1 MCPINRLNRTSDRRR
16 PSVLSTAALFLGTV
30 SGSSERRPG
39 RDSSFYLPAETPRQH
54 RPEPHATRTA
64 RNGQGTGI
72 FLETA
77 LSLLTLGLLFANP
90 VAARTIHVPA
100 DQPSISQGLAAAT
113 YADTVLVAPG
123 VYKGEEN
130 RNLDTGSTQLV
141 LRSEAGASTTVIN
154 CEHKGQAFVFN
165 RRTSNRL
172 QIEGFSI
179 INGKSSNGG
188 AIKMTGASPTF
199 ADCIFRGNEARA
211 TGGDQRGGAL
221 WLTDKSAPI
230 FYRCQFINNHAEGS
244 GGALYCN
251 DSARP
256 SFNSCI
262 FTSNDGYSG
271 GAAHVVGAYPKFI
284 NSVFTLNQ
292 SKSRGGAIHCEWNGN
307 FKAVNCTFF
316 DNGVSAVGCV
326 ASDPVVTNS
335 ILWESGPALRIYSGN
350 PSVSYS
356 NVSGGYAGEGNLNLL
371 PRFVNSSEGD
381 LDLSSDSP
389 CIDAGHPDDFDEC
402 RPPGLGAPRA
412 DMGASGGEFN
422 CSWLPP
428 CDLEVQLADTPL
440 EVSRGEHVAFS
451 ASAVNHCDETLDL
464 DQVIVDIVGPVE
476 SRVTLYAGPPVSV
489 ATEKSTVVNLRVPP
503 MAPLGTY
510 AVSVTIF
517 REGRA
522 LSSDTFHVEVRD

>member
-1 MCPINRLNRTSDRRR
+1 MGPLLRRTFTPCLPSRLVPHFSPAASAYCGRRSSLR
-16 PSVLSTAALFLGTV
+16 PSEPAFTISKRIAQFGSRHLTAF
-30 SGSSERRPG
+30 
-39 RDSSFYLPAETPRQH
+39 
-54 RPEPHATRTA
+54 
-64 RNGQGTGI
+64 
-72 FLETA
+72 
-77 LSLLTLGLLFANP
+77 SLLLSGFM
-90 VAARTIHVPA
+90 VAAGPA
-100 DQPSISQGLAAAT
+100 HAAT
-113 YADTVLVAPG
+113 HQVPSQYSTLQKALDAASDGDIVLVAPG

-130 RNLDTGSTQLV
+130 RNLDVGSTQLV
-141 LRSEAGASTTVIN
+141 LRSEAGPSSTVIN
-154 CEHKGQAFVFN
+154 CEHQGQAFFFGPG
-165 RRTSNRL
+165 TSSRM
-172 QIEGFSI
+172 QIQGFTI
-179 INGKSSNGG
+179 INGKASYGG
-188 AIKMTGASPTF
+188 AMKLSEASPTIS
-199 ADCIFRGNEARA
+199 DCVFRDNEARV
-211 TGGDQRGGAL
+211 TFGGQRGGAL
-221 WLTDKSAPI
+221 NISGSSSPS